1 MNVTTTKAV
10 AMVLL
15 GAISFIA
22 GMLPTVAMRCLAAA
36 SAVEAGAGGDEV
48 GGDVVAS
55 NRRRVRAKRA
65 RTLVSCL
72 SCFAGGVILTTCFT
86 HMMPHV
92 VQDVK

>member
-1 MNVTTTKAV
+1 MDVTTTKVV

-22 GMLPTVAMRCLAAA
+22 GMLPTMALRCMAAA
-36 SAVEAGAGGDEV
+36 SAVQEAGGG
-48 GGDVVAS
+48 GAVAAA
-55 NRRRVRAKRA
+55 NRRRKRA
-65 RTLVSCL
+65 RRGRMFVSCL

-92 VQDVK
+92 VQDVR